1 MSQNAIVLNRGSSKS
16 ERNIFY
22 KQTLVHAC
30 LCSAELVGAMGNPM
44 DGVGTLD
51 ERTNL
56 QKRHRY
62 RKVSPFRLAYALR
75 SPELDELDFGTFFG

>member
-1 MSQNAIVLNRGSSKS
+1 
-16 ERNIFY
+16 
-22 KQTLVHAC
+22 
-30 LCSAELVGAMGNPM
+30 VGAMGNPM
-44 DGVGTLD
+44 DGVGSLD